1 MKNKLIFI
9 LPFNKENK
17 KKRNLGIDFTRIL
30 SMLLIINHHIIYHG
44 GPLFK
49 SNVLSEKN
57 NFLLFLNVIF
67 CSGVNTFGM
76 ISGYVGFHSHKY
88 SNLVYLLFQTAFYN
102 YGIAFCFK
110 KLKTNTV
117 NDLNHFLY
125 PLFISDYWYFNE
137 YFILYFFLPLL
148 NAGIKNLSKREMG
161 NFNLLY
167 IFNYLILYTFTVFLS
182 KNRNIKTS

>member
-1 MKNKLIFI
+1 MKSKLICN
-9 LPFNKENK
+9 LPSIKEK
-17 KKRNLGIDFTRIL
+17 KKQRNFGIDFARIL
-30 SMLLIINHHIIYHG
+30 SMLFIINHHIIYHG

-49 SNVLSEKN
+49 SNILSGKN

-76 ISGYVGFHSHKY
+76 ISGYVGFNTHKY
-88 SNLVYLLFQTAFYN
+88 SNLIYLLFQTAFYN
-102 YGIAFCFK
+102 YGIALYFK
-110 KLKTNTV
+110 KTKPNIV
-117 NDLNHFLY
+117 KDLNHFLY

-161 NFNLLY
+161 TFNLT
-167 IFNYLILYTFTVFLS
+167 IFFSFFLL
-182 KNRNIKTS
+182 